1 MLTDIRQDTV
11 KHMYTRFRQLSS
23 SDTDDTCTKKTD
35 RQPREEDINPKK
47 LLLLIIME
55 IYAAPKLS
63 KYMTAPGAYNVKS
76 LIYEINQHMHEY
88 THTPTHSHTHTYT
101 HTTHTNAR
109 MRAHTRPHTQARS
122 KKFVL
127 RKIRQRNKSRRLETL
142 LKEMGFQ
149 SLSK

>member
-1 MLTDIRQDTV
+1 
-11 KHMYTRFRQLSS
+11 
-23 SDTDDTCTKKTD
+23 
-35 RQPREEDINPKK
+35 
-47 LLLLIIME
+47 ME

-63 KYMTAPGAYNVKS
+63 KYMTALGAYNVKS
-76 LIYEINQHMHEY
+76 FTYEINQHMHEY
-88 THTPTHSHTHTYT
+88 TNTHTR
-101 HTTHTNAR
+101 A
-109 MRAHTRPHTQARS
+109 RAHTRTHTQALG